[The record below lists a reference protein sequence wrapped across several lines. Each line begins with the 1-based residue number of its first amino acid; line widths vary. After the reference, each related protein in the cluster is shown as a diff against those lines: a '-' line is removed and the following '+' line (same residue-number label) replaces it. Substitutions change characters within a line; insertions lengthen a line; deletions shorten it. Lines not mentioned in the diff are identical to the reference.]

1 MNWIVDA
8 SVVDDNQLRD
18 RRSHNRQP
26 HDRRLPDFRLQGR
39 MTGLVV
45 PTLFLAIVCGSV
57 APSHASLLDWL
68 FPNRSRRAQP
78 QVVAMV
84 PVGGNG
90 VPTSPIASSGAM
102 ATYGYPGIGTAP
114 VNWSA
119 GSPYSAQASVVG
131 GDMPQSQVIK
141 PPDIKSPDMPR
152 RPHIGRFGRVYQ

>member
-57 APSHASLLDWL
+57 APSHASLLD
-68 FPNRSRRAQP
+68 
-78 QVVAMV
+78 
-84 PVGGNG
+84 
-90 VPTSPIASSGAM
+90 
-102 ATYGYPGIGTAP
+102 
-114 VNWSA
+114 
-119 GSPYSAQASVVG
+119 
-131 GDMPQSQVIK
+131 
-141 PPDIKSPDMPR
+141 
-152 RPHIGRFGRVYQ
+152 